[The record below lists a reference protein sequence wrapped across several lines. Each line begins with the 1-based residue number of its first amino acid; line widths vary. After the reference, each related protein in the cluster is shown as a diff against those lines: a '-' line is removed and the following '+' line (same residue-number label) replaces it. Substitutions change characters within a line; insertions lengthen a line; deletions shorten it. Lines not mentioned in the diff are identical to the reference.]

1 VSGRGSLEPPVL
13 LGVDLG
19 TRTTRVV
26 AFDRGGRRLALA
38 SRPTLSEWRGE
49 DSADY
54 DPDTLYATVEAC
66 LAEVIAAVP
75 SGVPIAGLAVAS
87 VGESCV
93 LVDAAGQA
101 TAPAL
106 VWFDRRT
113 EEAARAIEKRIGRRR
128 VFALTGHRVDPT
140 FGLCKMTWMRESWPE
155 AFARAKLVLNIADWI
170 AFRLT
175 GVAATD
181 LTLASRTLALDVRQR
196 LWSSEILAAL
206 GFAQHLFAPLKPSGA
221 ALGAMRESISSAL
234 GMAKA
239 PIVAVGGHDHLC
251 GLFAADATK
260 AGVLLDSM
268 GTAEALLLATQAP
281 LDDPAILAQGFFQG
295 AISTHRDLSYIGGG
309 INSSGGAIEWFRA
322 LVGGPSHEAL
332 IAEAEAV
339 APGSGGV
346 VFLPHLAYAPPPEP
360 DTHARGAF
368 VGLSASS
375 DRASLYR
382 AILEGLALQ
391 VRRMVEALA
400 ALPGVGRP
408 RQIRVIGGNSR
419 NDLFLSIKASALETP
434 LHVVDEPEATALG
447 AALLGGI
454 GAGVWTDLDAACADL
469 DRTTR
474 VIEPE
479 PRAALYYGE
488 YCENAFVRLQSAL
501 RPIHRNLADR
511 QASEAAPEKTPGE
524 T

>member
-1 VSGRGSLEPPVL
+1 VSGRGSLEPPAL

-19 TRTTRVV
+19 TQTTRVV
-26 AFDRGGRRLALA
+26 AFDRRGRRVAAA
-38 SRPTLSEWRGE
+38 SRPTLSERRGD

-54 DPDTLYATVEAC
+54 DPETLFATVEAC
-66 LAEVIAAVP
+66 LAETVAALP
-75 SGVPIAGLAVAS
+75 SGVPIAGVAVAS

-93 LVDAAGQA
+93 LVDAAGLA

-113 EEAARAIEKRIGRRR
+113 EAAARAIERRIGRERL
-128 VFALTGHRVDPT
+128 FALTGHRVDPT
-140 FGLCKMTWMRESWPE
+140 FGLCKMTWMRDNWPE
-155 AFARAKLVLNIADWI
+155 SFARAKLVLNIADWI

-181 LTLASRTLALDVRQR
+181 LTLASRTLALDIRQR
-196 LWSSEILAAL
+196 RWSGEILAAL
-206 GFAQHLFAPLKPSGA
+206 GFAQDLFAPLRPSGA
-221 ALGAMRESISSAL
+221 ALGAMRGSISSAL
-234 GMAKA
+234 GFPTA

-251 GLFAADATK
+251 GLFAADAMK

-268 GTAEALLLATQAP
+268 GTAEALLLATPAP

-295 AISTHRDLSYIGGG
+295 AISAHRDLSYIGGG

-322 LVGGPSHEAL
+322 LIGGVAREAL
-332 IAEAEAV
+332 IAEAA
-339 APGSGGV
+339 AIGPGSGGV
-346 VFLPHLAYAPPPEP
+346 IFLPHLAYAPPPEP
-360 DTHARGAF
+360 DIFARGAF
-368 VGLSASS
+368 VGLTGAS

-382 AILEGLALQ
+382 AVLEGLALQ
-391 VRRMVEALA
+391 VRRMVDALA

-408 RQIRVIGGNSR
+408 SQIRVIGGNSR
-419 NDLFLSIKASALETP
+419 NDLFLSIKASALGAP
-434 LHVVDEPEATALG
+434 LLVVDEPEATALG

-454 GAGVWTDLDAACADL
+454 GAGVWTDLDAACAGL

-479 PRAALYYGE
+479 PQAALYYGE
-488 YCENAFVRLQSAL
+488 LCENAFGRLQTAL
-501 RPIHRNLADR
+501 RLIDRSFADR
-511 QASEAAPEKTPGE
+511 QASETAPEGAPGE